1 MSKKRVLVLFGG
13 ASSEHEV
20 SCRSAKMIIE
30 NIDTTRFEVV
40 KIGITK
46 KGHWL
51 YYPDG
56 TDMLTDGSWEFF
68 SDCLPAFISPD
79 SSHGGIFICDEA
91 GTYHRQKIDVVFP
104 IIHGKN
110 GEDGTLQG
118 LLSMAGIPFV
128 GSKTISSAACMDKY
142 ITNVLTEKAGI
153 PHCKYMLVTRCELP
167 LSEEKINEIIN
178 NLKFPLFVKPACA
191 GSSVGVNRVTDREE
205 LLSALLTA
213 AAHDNKILLEEGVD
227 GIELECAVLGTTP
240 TFASAIGEIVPGDSF
255 YSYDDKYSN
264 DNPEQYIPA
273 RISDEVC
280 KQIQNYAVKVFNVLD
295 CKGLARVD
303 FFLRHSDG
311 KVLLNEINTLP
322 GFTSISMYP
331 KLMEYSGIGNK
342 ALLSQLIDLALKEQ
356 HG

>member
-1 MSKKRVLVLFGG
+1 MSKTRVLVLFGG

-20 SCRSAKMIIE
+20 SCRSAAMVI
-30 NIDTTRFEVV
+30 NSIDSARFEVV

-56 TDMLTDGSWEFF
+56 TERLLDGSWEFYP
-68 SDCLPAFISPD
+68 DCLPAFISPD
-79 SSHGGIFICDEA
+79 SSHGGIFICEEGGA
-91 GTYHRQKIDVVFP
+91 FRRQKIDVVFP
-104 IIHGKN
+104 VLHGKN

-118 LLSMAGIPFV
+118 LLSIAGIPFV

-142 ITNVLTEKAGI
+142 ITNVLTEKAGV
-153 PHCKYMLVTRCELP
+153 PHCKYMLVNRFELP
-167 LSEEKINEIIN
+167 LSEDKITEIIDT
-178 NLKFPLFVKPACA
+178 LKLPLFVKPACA
-191 GSSVGVNRVTDREE
+191 GSSVGVNRVTSKSE

-213 AAHDNKILLEEGVD
+213 AAHDNKILLEEGID
-227 GIELECAVLGTTP
+227 GIELECAVLGTDP
-240 TFASAIGEIVPGDSF
+240 AFASAIGEIVPGDSF

-273 RISDEVC
+273 RITDDVRN
-280 KQIQNYAVKVFNVLD
+280 KIQDYAVKVFKTLD
-295 CKGLARVD
+295 CRGLARVD
-303 FFLRHSDG
+303 FFLRNSDG
-311 KVLLNEINTLP
+311 EILLNEINTLP

-331 KLMEYSGIGNK
+331 KLMEYSGIDNK
-342 ALLSQLIDLALKEQ
+342 ELLTQLIDLALKEQ